1 MEKIRLAIADDSR
14 DFCRIMKDYITTVP
28 EIELVGM
35 ASDGLVTLEVVES
48 KRPDVLLL
56 DNVMP
61 FLDGLGVLSRL
72 ADTGLKEKMKVIM
85 ISGSL
90 SDDFVIHASRLG
102 ADYIMSRRMSADEI
116 INKIRMVMEK
126 PEDSV
131 YPNLQLDNNN
141 SKHSSVARNNTD
153 I

>member
-126 PEDSV
+126 RRIPF
-131 YPNLQLDNNN
+131 
-141 SKHSSVARNNTD
+141 SKFAAG
-153 I
+153 

>member
-48 KRPDVLLL
+48 KRPDILLL

-61 FLDGLGVLSRL
+61 FWTDWGCFQGLPIP
-72 ADTGLKEKMKVIM
+72 DLKK
-85 ISGSL
+85 
-90 SDDFVIHASRLG
+90 R
-102 ADYIMSRRMSADEI
+102 
-116 INKIRMVMEK
+116 
-126 PEDSV
+126 
-131 YPNLQLDNNN
+131 
-141 SKHSSVARNNTD
+141 
-153 I
+153 

>member
-1 MEKIRLAIADDSR
+1 
-14 DFCRIMKDYITTVP
+14 
-28 EIELVGM
+28 M

-48 KRPDVLLL
+48 KRPDILLL

-153 I
+153 IEKTVTMIIHEIECLRISKDIPTCVKPLCWF